1 MKTRFCKAVV
11 CAGLAL
17 GALMGMPMTP
27 EQIAELLNLMSQ
39 PKIEMT
45 IPKDDDKDDPL
56 KKLLSPNF
64 KSD

>member
-1 MKTRFCKAVV
+1 MKTRLCKALV
-11 CAGLAL
+11 CVGLAL
-17 GALMGMPMTP
+17 GSLMGVPMTP

-39 PKIEMT
+39 PKVAIT

-56 KKLLSPNF
+56 KRMLGANF